1 MTIKSNKPCVVSEGL
16 SLKEIQYDDGIGP
29 WLIKLI
35 TRFNTNVDKEACNT
49 YRFVPNIYKDFY
61 INVETSDALLE
72 VNYHF
77 ELMSYYL
84 IALCATGLLVAL
96 SAKYLSKYLKW
107 KLN

>member
-1 MTIKSNKPCVVSEGL
+1 VVSEGL